1 VKVCFKSIITL
12 IFISA
17 PMHSTDAFHTQA
29 KEALFV
35 SSFVLMFVINVLIK
49 IVSKSMVLPSSK
61 VRYNNTLCKNHRR
74 LSITPE
80 KEKTL

>member
-1 VKVCFKSIITL
+1 
-12 IFISA
+12 
-17 PMHSTDAFHTQA
+17 MHSTDAFHTQA